1 MLKEW
6 EIQVLLKMV
15 NSGDTEDTHVFQ
27 WGYWHEQAQKKFL
40 NISEKYNYVIPVLR
54 HENSCNWTRTT

>member
-1 MLKEW
+1 MK
-6 EIQVLLKMV
+6 IGNYYGVKDPHVL
-15 NSGDTEDTHVFQ
+15 Q